1 MKRKKGFCACL
12 LLGGGRHQAA
22 LHSCLVSNRRIMS
35 CRACAGGMLI
45 GVILGSTGWWQYS
58 GQDSPQ
64 QVRVASERNRPL
76 ALGLTVPP
84 PAIEQNQATV
94 DDAPPTPTVAAAE
107 QIQAAVDETS
117 PTPTVAAADSYWSVG
132 KLRPLTRVV
141 DVAAPGMARYVVQ
154 RRSYKKEIIMFT
166 SDHQMIGWAGHWV
179 NQMRK
184 RGYEHWL
191 ILGDKESTCHTLQK
205 GWKPMVER
213 FGEEALSCAYSS
225 YPKSHPGW
233 EQWKPKHSVHDDLH
247 YVYVLWASRWW
258 VSWQFLKE
266 GANVLSLDVDAVL
279 LTDIYQLLR
288 APPLSEQ
295 DVILTQNADASKSL
309 NCGFVYFNRDAAG
322 KAPPT
327 NRELGT
333 KARQELKSCA
343 AAHDPNSEAA
353 EADGVPAAEWV
364 ARAVW
369 DRIALFLE
377 LRRSSLSDSPV
388 REVLWEQDA
397 WNDLA
402 KSLELNRR
410 VFPWAVGYGK
420 DSDLW
425 PLLGYKRT
433 VIGGMLHQEKWV
445 DRMILFWI
453 AADCRWL
460 PLTAPD
466 CLSSSGGS
474 SGRASSSISHFLHG
488 SHLKK
493 SMLDASG
500 GAHFASPFR
509 GWHSALRSTSLRAPT
524 CRCRPAPHSRESP
537 SAWWRRIADR
547 YGGAG

>member
-1 MKRKKGFCACL
+1 MS
-12 LLGGGRHQAA
+12 GRPF
-22 LHSCLVSNRRIMS
+22 
-35 CRACAGGMLI
+35 AGGMLI

-84 PAIEQNQATV
+84 PATEQIQATV
-94 DDAPPTPTVAAAE
+94 DDAPPTLTVAAAE

-205 GWKPMVER
+205 DWKPMVER

-445 DRMILFWI
+445 DRIILSGLLLI
-453 AADCRWL
+453 AAGCR
-460 PLTAPD
+460 
-466 CLSSSGGS
+466 
-474 SGRASSSISHFLHG
+474 
-488 SHLKK
+488 
-493 SMLDASG
+493 
-500 GAHFASPFR
+500 
-509 GWHSALRSTSLRAPT
+509 
-524 CRCRPAPHSRESP
+524 
-537 SAWWRRIADR
+537 
-547 YGGAG
+547 